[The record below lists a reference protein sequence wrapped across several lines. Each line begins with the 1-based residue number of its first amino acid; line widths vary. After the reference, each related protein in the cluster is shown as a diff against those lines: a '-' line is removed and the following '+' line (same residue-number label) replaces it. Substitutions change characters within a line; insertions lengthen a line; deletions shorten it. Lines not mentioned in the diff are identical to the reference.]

1 MSLHPTLRSYVL
13 HEPGCKAR
21 LFLAASLYSYHGI
34 TYTDAKGK
42 EQTLVKC
49 AIQDGLKLGRQ
60 NHYLD
65 GIPALYSA
73 SELLKGAS
81 LGQDKLK
88 MSSERVAIG
97 MLDKCA
103 TLSNL

>member
-42 EQTLVKC
+42 EQPLVKC

-103 TLSNL
+103 TQLN